1 MDTNKP
7 LQALDYE
14 IVGTGYRINTMKRK
28 LSEAL
33 FIKELK
39 LILSKQEK
47 SLPLK
52 LFN

>member
-1 MDTNKP
+1 
-7 LQALDYE
+7 
-14 IVGTGYRINTMKRK
+14 MKRK

-39 LILSKQEK
+39 PTLNKQDK
-47 SLPLK
+47 LVPLK